1 MYDSIVIPS
10 GKHGVNNGK
19 SVHRE
24 EPQPD
29 KTGLQ
34 VPAQNTV
41 EEWNKPLNPTPCCRV
56 RAAHFGGWNGMVL
69 SSIKFYVGPL

>member
-1 MYDSIVIPS
+1 M
-10 GKHGVNNGK
+10 VNSGK

-24 EPQPD
+24 KLQAD

-34 VPAQNTV
+34 VPVQNTV
-41 EEWNKPLNPTPCCRV
+41 EEWNKPLNPTRCWRV
-56 RAAHFGGWNGMVL
+56 RAAHVGGWNGMVL